1 MRSFLA
7 VVATLAVAW
16 GALAAEPQPAASGSL
31 GSTILKNARIT
42 LEVCC
47 QAKRG
52 ESVLILTDKDPQR
65 VACAAALEAAA
76 VQLGLMPMIMD
87 LSAYS
92 KHCHGKSASKPEV
105 LKSLVLKPVKA
116 AAEASDIVICIRS
129 PGLTLKFAHMFGIP
143 YYDDMCLTAEQRCME
158 FQYTNMDRW
167 EITPEAV
174 AVLRPRTTWLNDRL
188 RTTKTIRITSP
199 AGTDLAVPMHAGTRW
214 YPILGIVPLYGEV
227 AVVPALGPGTE
238 GVIAI
243 DGSTYQ
249 GIRPP
254 QETDRPPLRFVMKGG
269 RVESVSGD
277 LEQVA
282 RLKERDAKH
291 SPPGLGLD
299 EVGLV
304 TTSIPDNDAYWTNGR
319 FDNGTHT
326 HNTIHI
332 ALGKNFIREGVVH
345 GRLHMDMD
353 IRRPTVSLD
362 GQVVIRDGQF
372 VDSVWK
378 K

>member
-1 MRSFLA
+1 MFAIVS
-7 VVATLAVAW
+7 VAW
-16 GALAAEPQPAASGSL
+16 AAEPQTPGTAKPADCGL
-31 GSTILKNARIT
+31 GATILKNARIT
-42 LEVCC
+42 LEVSC

-65 VACAAALEAAA
+65 SACAAALEAAA
-76 VQLGLMPMIMD
+76 VQLGLLPMIMD

-92 KHCHGKSASKPEV
+92 KRCNGKSASKPEV
-105 LKSLVLKPVKA
+105 LKSLVLKPVKS
-116 AAEASDIVICIRS
+116 AAEAADIVICIRS
-129 PGLTLKFAHMFGIP
+129 PGLTLKFAHIFGIP
-143 YYDDMCLTAEQRCME
+143 YYDDVCLTAEQRCME
-158 FQYTNMDRW
+158 FQYTNMERW
-167 EITPEAV
+167 NITPEAV
-174 AVLRPRTTWLNDRL
+174 AVLRPRTTWLNARL
-188 RTTKTIRITSP
+188 RSTKTVHITSP
-199 AGTDLAVPMHAGTRW
+199 AGTDLSVPMNPGTRW
-214 YPILGIVPLYGEV
+214 YPILGIIPLYGEV
-227 AVVPALGPGTE
+227 AIVPALGPGTK

-254 QETDRPPLRFVMKGG
+254 KETDRQPLRVVMKDG

-277 LEQVA
+277 PEQVA
-282 RLKERDAKH
+282 RLKDRDAKH
-291 SPPGLGLD
+291 DPPGLGLD

-304 TTSIPDNDAYWTNGR
+304 TTSIPDNDAYWTSGR

-353 IRRPTVSLD
+353 LYRPTVSLD
-362 GQVVIRDGQF
+362 GLVVIRDGVF
-372 VDSVWK
+372 VDSVLK